1 MVGMDKKKDQVRYGD
16 YLSRISVNY
25 QKLSYNI
32 LTPRPEFAADG
43 SEKPYSPPKVKLRT
57 IDVYRLLNPYI
68 SSRFREQL
76 KAVMPL
82 GLYLAFFQ
90 ILALQ
95 VNIKE
100 PLQVFNG
107 FLAVVGGLMMFMEG
121 LKVGVMPLGGAIGD
135 KLPAKASLPVFIMIT
150 LALGV
155 GVTLAEPA
163 MGSLKI
169 AGSTLR
175 PEDSPYLYAILN
187 DWQLATVAVVG
198 GGVGIA
204 AALGSMR
211 FVYGWGLK
219 PLIFIAIVPA
229 LVLTVYAMGD
239 DRIKNV
245 IGFAW
250 DCGAVTTGPVTVP
263 IVLSLGIGI
272 AGVAGK
278 GDYPLSGF
286 GIVTLASIL
295 PIVGVLSLAVY
306 LSQTIPVEIILEKA
320 RLTAAAVAPVGT
332 QALYDTPPFSDMLA
346 GLQAVAPVL
355 IFLMLV
361 MRVGLREKFRE
372 PQMLAY
378 GIVLTLLGMMVFNI
392 GLTYGLSKLGA
403 QSGGIAPAAF
413 VKINSVS
420 GSPIYGWW
428 SGVALTVAFAGILG
442 FGATIAEPALSAMG
456 MTVENLTNG
465 AYKKSFLIYSVS
477 FGVGL
482 GVTVGVLR
490 MITGT
495 PLSHLLLPGYA
506 VALTLTMLST
516 EEFVNIAW
524 DSAAVTTGP
533 VTVPLILAIGL
544 GFGGALGAD
553 GFGILA
559 MASLF
564 PIITVLGMG
573 LWIKWTIS
581 RSHQ

>member
-1 MVGMDKKKDQVRYGD
+1 MDDKKESVRYGD
-16 YLSRISVNY
+16 YLSRISVNF
-25 QKLSYNI
+25 QTLSYNAV
-32 LTPRPEFAADG
+32 TPKPEFAADG
-43 SEKPYSPPKVKLRT
+43 TEMPYSPPKVKLR
-57 IDVYRLLNPYI
+57 IKDVYRILNPYVG
-68 SSRFREQL
+68 SRFREQL
-76 KAVMPL
+76 KTVMPL

-90 ILALQ
+90 LLALQ
-95 VNIKE
+95 VNITD
-100 PLQVFNG
+100 PLLVFNG
-107 FLAVVGGLMMFMEG
+107 FMAVVAGLMMFMEG
-121 LKVGVMPLGGAIGD
+121 LKTGVMPLGGAIGD
-135 KLPAKASLPVFIMIT
+135 KLPAKASLPVFILIT

-155 GVTLAEPA
+155 GLTLAEPA

-169 AGSTLR
+169 AGSTLK
-175 PEDSPYLYAILN
+175 PENAPYLYAILN
-187 DWQLATVAVVG
+187 DWQWATVAVVG

-239 DRIKNV
+239 DRIKSV

-295 PIVGVLSLAVY
+295 PIVGVLGLAVY
-306 LSQTIPVEIILEKA
+306 LAETAPVEMILEKA
-320 RLTAAAVAPVGT
+320 RLAAVAAPVGA
-332 QALYDTPPFSDMLA
+332 QAFYEKPPFTDMLA
-346 GLQAVAPVL
+346 GVQAVAPVL

-372 PQMLAY
+372 PQILAY
-378 GIVLTLLGMMVFNI
+378 GIVLTLLGMMFFNV

-413 VKINSVS
+413 LKINGVA
-420 GSPIYGWW
+420 GSPLYNWAT
-428 SGVALTVAFAGILG
+428 GVALTVAFAGILG

-477 FGVGL
+477 LGVGL
-482 GVTVGVLR
+482 GVLVGVLR

-495 PLSHLLLPGYA
+495 PLAHLLIPGYVA
-506 VALTLTMLST
+506 ALTLTILST

>member
-1 MVGMDKKKDQVRYGD
+1 MGEIKGHARYGD
-16 YLSRISVNY
+16 YLSRISVNF
-25 QKLSYNI
+25 QSLSYNA
-32 LTPRPEFAADG
+32 LTPRPELAADG

-57 IDVYRLLNPYI
+57 VDVYNLLTPYI

-90 ILALQ
+90 LLALQ
-95 VNIKE
+95 VKISE
-100 PLQVFNG
+100 PFLVLNG

-135 KLPAKASLPVFIMIT
+135 KLPAKASLPVFVMIT

-169 AGSTLR
+169 AGATLK
-175 PEDSPYLYAILN
+175 PEDAPYLYAILN

-204 AALGSMR
+204 AAVGSMR

-229 LVLTVYAMGD
+229 LLLTAYAMGD
-239 DRIKNV
+239 DRIRNV

-295 PIVGVLSLAVY
+295 PIVGVLGLAVY
-306 LSQTIPVEIILEKA
+306 LAETTPVEIIMEKA
-320 RLTAAAVAPVGT
+320 RLAAVAAPVGA
-332 QALYDTPPFSDMLA
+332 QAIYNTPPFSDMLA

-355 IFLMLV
+355 IFLMIV

-378 GIVLTLLGMMVFNI
+378 GIVLTLLGMMMFNI

-413 VKINSVS
+413 VKISGVS
-420 GSPIYGWW
+420 GSPFYNWW
-428 SGVALTVAFAGILG
+428 TGVALTVAFAGILG

-456 MTVENLTNG
+456 MTIENLTNG

-482 GVTVGVLR
+482 GVLVGVLR

-495 PLSHLLLPGYA
+495 PLAHLLLPGYV
-506 VALTLTMLST
+506 VALTLTLLST

-564 PIITVLGMG
+564 PIITVLCMG
-573 LWIKWTIS
+573 LWIKWTII
-581 RSHQ
+581 RSHR

>member
-1 MVGMDKKKDQVRYGD
+1 MGEKTGHARYGD
-16 YLSRISVNY
+16 YLSGISANF
-25 QKLSYNI
+25 QTISYNAV
-32 LTPRPEFAADG
+32 TPKPEFAADG
-43 SEKPYSPPKVKLRT
+43 TQIPYSPPKVRLR
-57 IDVYRLLNPYI
+57 IKDVYHILNPYVG
-68 SSRFREQL
+68 SRFREQL
-76 KAVMPL
+76 KAVAPL
-82 GLYLAFFQ
+82 ALYLVFFQ
-90 ILALQ
+90 MLALQ
-95 VNIKE
+95 VNITD
-100 PLQVFNG
+100 PWIVLNG
-107 FLAVVGGLMMFMEG
+107 FTAVVAGLMMFMEG
-121 LKVGVMPLGGAIGD
+121 LKTGVMPLGESLGD
-135 KLPAKASLPVFIMIT
+135 KLPAKAPLLVFILIT

-155 GVTLAEPA
+155 GLTLAEPA

-169 AGSTLR
+169 AGSTLK
-175 PEDSPYLYAILN
+175 PENSPYLYAILN
-187 DWQLATVAVVG
+187 DWQWATVAVVG

-219 PLIFIAIVPA
+219 PLIFTAIVPA
-229 LVLTVYAMGD
+229 LALTVYAMGD
-239 DRIKNV
+239 ERIRNV

-263 IVLSLGIGI
+263 IVLSLGVGI

-295 PIVGVLSLAVY
+295 PIVGVLGLAVY
-306 LSQTIPVEIILEKA
+306 LAATVPAEIILEKA
-320 RLTAAAVAPVGT
+320 RLAAAAPAGGG
-332 QALYDTPPFSDMLA
+332 AIYETPPLSDMLA

-355 IFLMLV
+355 IFLMLI

-372 PQMLAY
+372 PQALAY
-378 GIVLTLLGMMVFNI
+378 GVTLTLLGMMVFNV

-413 VKINSVS
+413 VKIKGVD
-420 GSPIYGWW
+420 GSPLYNWW
-428 SGVALTVAFAGILG
+428 AGVGITVAFVAVLG

-465 AYKKSFLIYSVS
+465 AYKKSFLIYAVS

-482 GVTVGVLR
+482 GALVGALR

-495 PLSHLLLPGYA
+495 PLAHLLLPGYA
-506 VALTLTMLST
+506 VALTLTILST

-564 PIITVLGMG
+564 PIITVLGAG
-573 LWIKWTIS
+573 LWIQWKIS

>member
-1 MVGMDKKKDQVRYGD
+1 MDKTKDRVRYGD
-16 YLSRISVNY
+16 YLSRISLNF
-25 QKLSYNI
+25 QALSYNA
-32 LTPRPEFAADG
+32 LTPKPEFAADG
-43 SEKPYSPPKVKLRT
+43 TEKPYSPPKVKLRG
-57 IDVYRLLNPYI
+57 IDIYRLLNPYI
-68 SSRFREQL
+68 GSRFREQL

-100 PLQVFNG
+100 PFLVFNG
-107 FLAVVGGLMMFMEG
+107 FIAVVGGLMMFMEG

-169 AGSTLR
+169 AGSTLK

-187 DWQLATVAVVG
+187 DWQWVTVAVVG

-219 PLIFIAIVPA
+219 PIIFIAIVPA
-229 LVLTVYAMGD
+229 LVLTAYAMGD
-239 DRIKNV
+239 DRIRNV

-295 PIVGVLSLAVY
+295 PIVGVLGLAVY
-306 LSQTIPVEIILEKA
+306 LAETTPVEIILAKA
-320 RLTAAAVAPVGT
+320 HLAAAVVAAPVGA
-332 QALYDTPPFSDMLA
+332 QAMYATPPFSDMLA

-355 IFLMLV
+355 IFL
-361 MRVGLREKFRE
+361 
-372 PQMLAY
+372 
-378 GIVLTLLGMMVFNI
+378 LGMMLFNI

-420 GSPIYGWW
+420 GSPLYGWW
-428 SGVALTVAFAGILG
+428 TGVALTVAFAGILG

-495 PLSHLLLPGYA
+495 PLAHLLLPGYV
-506 VALTLTMLST
+506 VALTLTILST

-573 LWIKWTIS
+573 LWIKWKIS
-581 RSHQ
+581 RSHR

>member
-1 MVGMDKKKDQVRYGD
+1 MDKKKDQVRYGD
-16 YLSRISVNY
+16 YLSRISVNF
-25 QKLSYNI
+25 QDLSYNAV
-32 LTPRPEFAADG
+32 TPKPGFAADG
-43 SEKPYSPPKVKLRT
+43 TEIAYSPPKVKLRG
-57 IDVYRLLNPYI
+57 IDVYRILNPYI
-68 SSRFREQL
+68 GSRFREQL

-82 GLYLAFFQ
+82 GLYLALFQ

-100 PLQVFNG
+100 PFLVLNG
-107 FLAVVGGLMMFMEG
+107 FVAVVGGLMMFMEG

-229 LVLTVYAMGD
+229 LILTVYAMGD

-295 PIVGVLSLAVY
+295 PIVGVLGLAVY
-306 LSQTIPVEIILEKA
+306 LAETTPVELILEKA
-320 RLTAAAVAPVGT
+320 RLAAMVTPVGA
-332 QALYDTPPFSDMLA
+332 QAIYETPPFSDMLA
-346 GLQAVAPVL
+346 GVQAVAPVL

-378 GIVLTLLGMMVFNI
+378 GIVLTLLGMMFFNI

-413 VKINSVS
+413 VKISSVG
-420 GSPIYGWW
+420 GSPLYNWW
-428 SGVALTVAFAGILG
+428 TGVALTVAFAGILG

-482 GVTVGVLR
+482 GVLVGVLR
-490 MITGT
+490 MITET
-495 PLSHLLLPGYA
+495 PLPHLLLPGYA
-506 VALTLTMLST
+506 VALTLTALST

-564 PIITVLGMG
+564 PIITVLSMG
-573 LWIKWTIS
+573 LWIKWKIS